1 MGSLNSI
8 DYGVIVIYLG
18 LLVAMG
24 FYLKKKASQSLE
36 DYFLGGRKLP
46 WWALGITGMAQFLDI
61 TGTMIIV
68 SFLYMLGPR
77 GLFIEFRGGAVLIL
91 AVMLLWTGKWHRRSG
106 CITNAEWMVYR
117 FGDGFGGQFARTV
130 QAMAGIVSTLGML
143 AYLVKG
149 VGLFLS
155 MFFPFTPLQ
164 CSLIMI
170 GIATL
175 YTMISGFYGVV
186 YTDLLQSLIILGA
199 VIGITTMAILKLGGS
214 TELAALAQEVTGN
227 SGWMS
232 SKLSWQTEMP
242 KGYEMYRH
250 LMIFAMF
257 YLMRNIFFGM
267 GSGGEPKYFGARN
280 DRECGTLTFLWTWLM
295 MLRWPMMMAF
305 AILGLF
311 LVKDI
316 FPDQSVLT
324 QAAELI
330 KSHFPNVEESRWAD
344 ITAGITLNP
353 ENYPPQLV
361 EGLKAILQDNW
372 QNKMHLLSYEGTV
385 NAERILP
392 AVILFNI
399 PAGCRGLILI
409 ALLAASMSTFDFIVN
424 MTAGF
429 FTRDVYQ
436 RYIRP
441 KATNKELIYATWVF
455 IFALVGTGFL
465 FGYSVKSINDI
476 WDWFIM
482 ALGGGLVVGM
492 TLRFYWWRFNG
503 AAFAIGTAVGMIG
516 AVVMRVATTNLAD
529 DAQLVL
535 AGINLVWFLL
545 DPRGQFLLTMAI
557 GFAGS
562 ILGTYVTKPT
572 NRKVLEHFYQTT
584 RPFGW
589 WGPLED
595 CLPADVRQRMKKEH
609 FYDVLSLPFAI
620 VWQVTIFLLPMQ
632 LIIRSWNA
640 FLVTLVIFTI
650 SLTGLYLFWYQKLPA
665 ANYEEEYERTILGAP
680 ENETQQT

>member
-1 MGSLNSI
+1 
-8 DYGVIVIYLG
+8 
-18 LLVAMG
+18 
-24 FYLKKKASQSLE
+24 
-36 DYFLGGRKLP
+36 
-46 WWALGITGMAQFLDI
+46 
-61 TGTMIIV
+61 
-68 SFLYMLGPR
+68 
-77 GLFIEFRGGAVLIL
+77 
-91 AVMLLWTGKWHRRSG
+91 
-106 CITNAEWMVYR
+106 
-117 FGDGFGGQFARTV
+117 
-130 QAMAGIVSTLGML
+130 
-143 AYLVKG
+143 
-149 VGLFLS
+149 
-155 MFFPFTPLQ
+155 
-164 CSLIMI
+164 
-170 GIATL
+170 
-175 YTMISGFYGVV
+175 MISGFYGVV
-186 YTDLLQSLIILGA
+186 YTDLFQALIILGA
-199 VIGITTMAILKLGGS
+199 VIGITAMAILKLGGS
-214 TELAALAQEVTGN
+214 AELAALSQEVTGN
-227 SGWMS
+227 SEWMS
-232 SKLSWQTEMP
+232 SKLSWVTEMP
-242 KGYEMYRH
+242 KGEYEMYRH
-250 LMIFAMF
+250 LMLFAMF

-295 MLRWPMMMAF
+295 MFRWPMMMAF
-305 AILGLF
+305 AVLGLF

-330 KSHFPNVEESRWAD
+330 KNHFPDVEKSRWAD
-344 ITAGITLNP
+344 VTAGITLNP

-361 EGLKAILQDNW
+361 EGLKAILQDDW
-372 QNKMHLLSYEGTV
+372 QNKMHLVGYEGRI
-385 NAERILP
+385 NPERILP

-503 AAFAIGTAVGMIG
+503 AAFAIGTAIGMIG
-516 AVVMRVATTNLAD
+516 AVVIRFVTINLAN
-529 DAQLVL
+529 DAQFMF
-535 AGINLVWFLL
+535 AGIDLVWFLV
-545 DPRGQFLLTMAI
+545 DPRGQFLITMAI

-562 ILGTYVTKPT
+562 IFGTYVTNPT
-572 NRKVLEHFYQTT
+572 DRKVLEHFYQTT

-589 WGPLED
+589 WGPLKD
-595 CLPADVRQRMKKEH
+595 CLPADVQQRMKKEH

-640 FLVTLVIFTI
+640 FFVTLVIFAV
-650 SLTGLYLFWYQKLPA
+650 SLVGLYFFWYKKLPA
-665 ANYEEEYERTILGAP
+665 TNYEEEYEKAI
-680 ENETQQT
+680 

>member
-1 MGSLNSI
+1 MGSLNSV
-8 DYGVIVIYLG
+8 DYGVIVFYLG
-18 LLVAMG
+18 FLIAMG
-24 FYLKKKASQSLE
+24 FYLKNKASQSLE

-91 AVMLLWTGKWHRRSG
+91 TVMLLWSGKWHRRSR

-130 QAMAGIVSTLGML
+130 QAIAGIVSTLGML

-170 GIATL
+170 GVATL

-186 YTDLLQSLIILGA
+186 YTDLFQSLIILGA
-199 VIGITTMAILKLGGS
+199 VIGITTMAILKLGS
-214 TELAALAQEVTGN
+214 SAELAALSQEVTGN

-232 SKLSWQTEMP
+232 SNLSWQTEMP

-295 MLRWPMMMAF
+295 MFRWPMMMAF

-324 QAAELI
+324 QAAELV
-330 KSHFPNVEESRWAD
+330 KSHFPDVEKSRWAD
-344 ITAGITLNP
+344 VTAGIILNP
-353 ENYPPQLV
+353 ENYSPQLV
-361 EGLKAILQDNW
+361 DGLKSILQDNW

-385 NAERILP
+385 NPERILP

-503 AAFAIGTAVGMIG
+503 AAFAIGTAVGMVG
-516 AVVMRVATTNLAD
+516 AVVMRVVNANLAD
-529 DAQLVL
+529 DAQFMF
-535 AGINLVWFLL
+535 AGIDLVWFLV

-562 ILGTYVTKPT
+562 IFGTYVTKPT
-572 NRKVLEHFYQTT
+572 DRKVLEHFYQTT

-589 WGPLED
+589 WGPLKD
-595 CLPADVRQRMKKEH
+595 CLPADVQQRMKKEH

-620 VWQVTIFLLPMQ
+620 VWQITLFLLPMQ
-632 LIIRSWNA
+632 LLIRSWNA
-640 FLVTLVIFTI
+640 FFVTLVLFVI
-650 SLTGLYLFWYQKLPA
+650 SLIGLYFFWYRQLPE
-665 ANYEEEYERTILGAP
+665 ANYEEEYEKTI
-680 ENETQQT
+680 

>member
-1 MGSLNSI
+1 MSGLNTI
-8 DYGVIVIYLG
+8 DYTVILVYFGFLVGLG
-18 LLVAMG
+18 L
-24 FYLKKKASQSLE
+24 YLRKKASKSLE

-91 AVMLLWTGKWHRRSG
+91 TVMMLWAGKWHRRSR

-130 QAMAGIVSTLGML
+130 QAIAGIVSTLGML

-170 GIATL
+170 GVATI
-175 YTMISGFYGVV
+175 YTVISGFYGVV
-186 YTDLLQSLIILGA
+186 YTDLFQSLIIFGA
-199 VIGITTMAILKLGGS
+199 VIGITTMAILKLGSSG
-214 TELAALAQEVTGN
+214 ELVALSQEVTGN
-227 SGWMS
+227 SGWIT
-232 SKLSWQTEMP
+232 SKLSWETQMP

-280 DRECGTLTFLWTWLM
+280 DRECGTLTFLWTFLM
-295 MLRWPMMMAF
+295 MFRWPMMMAF

-324 QAAELI
+324 QATELI
-330 KSHFPNVEESRWAD
+330 KAHFPDVEQSRWAD

-353 ENYPPQLV
+353 ENYSPQLV
-361 EGLKAILQDNW
+361 EGLKAILQDDW
-372 QNKMHLLSYEGTV
+372 QNKMQLLSYEGTV
-385 NAERILP
+385 NSERILP

-399 PAGCRGLILI
+399 PTGCRGLILI

-429 FTRDVYQ
+429 FTRDIYQ

-441 KATNKELIYATWVF
+441 KATNKELIYATWIF

-503 AAFAIGTAVGMIG
+503 GAFAIGTAIGMIG
-516 AVVMRVATTNLAD
+516 AVLIRILTVNLPE
-529 DAQLVL
+529 DAQYMF
-535 AGINLVWFLL
+535 AGIDLVWFLV
-545 DPRGQFLLTMAI
+545 DPRGQFLLTMTI

-562 ILGTYVTKPT
+562 IFGAYVTKPT
-572 NRKVLEHFYQTT
+572 DRKVLKHFYQTT

-589 WGPLED
+589 WKPLKD
-595 CLPADVRQRMKKEH
+595 CLPEDVQQRMKKEH

-620 VWQVTIFLLPMQ
+620 VWQVTLFLLPMQ
-632 LIIRSWNA
+632 LIIRSWHA
-640 FLVTLVIFTI
+640 FFVTLSIFII
-650 SLTGLYLFWYQKLPA
+650 SLTGLYLFWYKQLPET
-665 ANYEEEYERTILGAP
+665 NYEEEYEKTI
-680 ENETQQT
+680 

>member
-1 MGSLNSI
+1 MGSLNSV
-8 DYGVIVIYLG
+8 DYGVIVFYLG
-18 LLVAMG
+18 FLIAMG
-24 FYLKKKASQSLE
+24 FYLKNKASQSLE

-91 AVMLLWTGKWHRRSG
+91 TVMLLWSGKWHRRSR

-130 QAMAGIVSTLGML
+130 QAIAGIVSTLGML

-170 GIATL
+170 GVATL

-186 YTDLLQSLIILGA
+186 YTDLFQSLIILGA
-199 VIGITTMAILKLGGS
+199 VVGITTMAILKLGS
-214 TELAALAQEVTGN
+214 SAELAALSQEVTGN

-232 SKLSWQTEMP
+232 SKLSWETEMP

-295 MLRWPMMMAF
+295 MFRWPMMMAF

-316 FPDQSVLT
+316 FPDQSVLA
-324 QAAELI
+324 QAAELV
-330 KSHFPNVEESRWAD
+330 KSHFPDVERSRWAD

-353 ENYPPQLV
+353 ENHSPQLV
-361 EGLKAILQDNW
+361 DGLKAILQDNW

-385 NAERILP
+385 NPERILP

-399 PAGCRGLILI
+399 PAGCRGLILV

-503 AAFAIGTAVGMIG
+503 AAFAIGTAIGMIG
-516 AVVMRVATTNLAD
+516 AVVIRVVTSNLAD
-529 DAQLVL
+529 DAQFMF
-535 AGINLVWFLL
+535 AGIDLVWFLV

-562 ILGTYVTKPT
+562 IFGTYVTKPT
-572 NRKVLEHFYQTT
+572 DRKVLEHFYQTT

-589 WGPLED
+589 WGPLKD
-595 CLPADVRQRMKKEH
+595 CLPADVQQRMKKEH

-620 VWQVTIFLLPMQ
+620 AWQVTLFLLPMQ

-640 FLVTLVIFTI
+640 FFITLVIFAI
-650 SLTGLYLFWYQKLPA
+650 SLVGLYFFWYKKLPA
-665 ANYEEEYERTILGAP
+665 TNYEEEYEKTI
-680 ENETQQT
+680 

>member
-8 DYGVIVIYLG
+8 DYGVIIFYLG
-18 LLVAMG
+18 FLVAMG
-24 FYLKKKASQSLE
+24 FYLKNKASQSLE

-91 AVMLLWTGKWHRRSG
+91 TVMLLWSGKWHRRSR

-130 QAMAGIVSTLGML
+130 GAIAGIVSTLGML

-170 GIATL
+170 GVATL
-175 YTMISGFYGVV
+175 YTVISGFYGVV
-186 YTDLLQSLIILGA
+186 YTDLFQSLIILGA
-199 VIGITTMAILKLGGS
+199 VIGITTMAILKLAS
-214 TELAALAQEVTGN
+214 SEELVALSQEVTGN
-227 SGWMS
+227 SGWIT
-232 SKLSWQTEMP
+232 SKLSWETQMP

-267 GSGGEPKYFGARN
+267 GSGGEPKYFGAKN

-295 MLRWPMMMAF
+295 MFRWPMMMAF

-324 QAAELI
+324 QVAELI
-330 KSHFPNVEESRWAD
+330 KTHFPDIEQSRWAD

-353 ENYPPQLV
+353 ENYSPQLV
-361 EGLKAILQDNW
+361 DGLKAILQDDW
-372 QNKMHLLSYEGTV
+372 QNKLHLVSFEGTV
-385 NAERILP
+385 NPERILP

-399 PAGCRGLILI
+399 PTGYRGLILV
-409 ALLAASMSTFDFIVN
+409 ALIAASMSTFDFIVN
-424 MTAGF
+424 MTAGY
-429 FTRDVYQ
+429 FTRDIYQ

-441 KATNKELIYATWVF
+441 KATNKELIYATWIF

-503 AAFAIGTAVGMIG
+503 GAFAIGTAIGMIG
-516 AVVMRVATTNLAD
+516 AVLIRIVTGNLPED
-529 DAQLVL
+529 VQYMF
-535 AGINLVWFLL
+535 AGIDIVWFLV
-545 DPRGQFLLTMAI
+545 DPRGQFLLTMTI
-557 GFAGS
+557 GFVGS
-562 ILGTYVTKPT
+562 IFGTYVTKPT
-572 NRKVLEHFYQTT
+572 DRKVLEHFYQTT

-589 WGPLED
+589 WKPLKD
-595 CLPADVRQRMKKEH
+595 CLPEDVQQRMKKEH

-620 VWQVTIFLLPMQ
+620 VWQVTLFLLPMQ
-632 LIIRSWNA
+632 LIIRSWHA
-640 FLVTLVIFTI
+640 FFVTLPIFII
-650 SLTGLYLFWYQKLPA
+650 SLIGLYLFWYKQLPET
-665 ANYEEEYERTILGAP
+665 NYEEEYEKTI
-680 ENETQQT
+680 

>member
-8 DYGVIVIYLG
+8 DYGVIIFYLG
-18 LLVAMG
+18 FLIAMG
-24 FYLKKKASQSLE
+24 FYLKNKASQSLE

-91 AVMLLWTGKWHRRSG
+91 TVMLLWSGKWHRRSR

-130 QAMAGIVSTLGML
+130 QAIAGIVSTLGML

-170 GIATL
+170 GVATL
-175 YTMISGFYGVV
+175 YTVISGFYGVV
-186 YTDLLQSLIILGA
+186 YTDLFQSLIILGA
-199 VIGITTMAILKLGGS
+199 VIGITTMAILKLGS
-214 TELAALAQEVTGN
+214 SEELVALSQEVTGN
-227 SGWMS
+227 SGWIT
-232 SKLSWQTEMP
+232 SKLSWETQMP

-295 MLRWPMMMAF
+295 MFRWPMMMSF

-330 KSHFPNVEESRWAD
+330 KAHFPDIEQSRWAD
-344 ITAGITLNP
+344 ITAGIKLNP
-353 ENYPPQLV
+353 ENYSPQLV
-361 EGLKAILQDNW
+361 DGLKAILQDDW
-372 QNKMHLLSYEGTV
+372 QNKLQMLSFEGTV
-385 NAERILP
+385 NPERILP

-399 PAGCRGLILI
+399 PTGCRGLILV

-441 KATNKELIYATWVF
+441 KAGNKELIYATWIF
-455 IFALVGTGFL
+455 IVALVGTGFL
-465 FGYSVKSINDI
+465 FGYSVKSINEI

-503 AAFAIGTAVGMIG
+503 AAFAIGTAIGMIG
-516 AVVMRVATTNLAD
+516 AVLIRVVTNNLAE
-529 DAQLVL
+529 DAQYMF
-535 AGINLVWFLL
+535 AGIDLVWFLV

-562 ILGTYVTKPT
+562 IFGTYVTKPT
-572 NRKVLEHFYQTT
+572 DRKVLEHFYQTT

-589 WGPLED
+589 WKPLKD
-595 CLPADVRQRMKKEH
+595 CLPEDVQQRMKKEH

-620 VWQVTIFLLPMQ
+620 VWQVTLFLLPMQ

-640 FLVTLVIFTI
+640 FFITLVIFAI
-650 SLTGLYLFWYQKLPA
+650 SLVGLYFFWYRQLPE
-665 ANYEEEYERTILGAP
+665 ANYEEEYEKTI
-680 ENETQQT
+680 

>member
-1 MGSLNSI
+1 MDSLNSI
-8 DYGVIVIYLG
+8 DYCVIIFYLG
-18 LLVAMG
+18 ILVAIG
-24 FYLKKKASQSLE
+24 LFLKNKASQSLE

-91 AVMLLWTGKWHRRSG
+91 TVMMLWSGKWHRRSR

-130 QAMAGIVSTLGML
+130 QAIAGIVSTLGML

-164 CSLIMI
+164 CSLIML

-175 YTMISGFYGVV
+175 YTVISGFYGVV
-186 YTDLLQSLIILGA
+186 YTDLFQALIILGA
-199 VIGITTMAILKLGGS
+199 VIGITTMAILKLGS
-214 TELAALAQEVTGN
+214 SAELATLAQEVTGN

-295 MLRWPMMMAF
+295 MFRWPMMMAF
-305 AILGLF
+305 TVLGLF

-330 KSHFPNVEESRWAD
+330 KSHFPNVEQSRWAD

-353 ENYPPQLV
+353 ENYSPQLV
-361 EGLKAILQDNW
+361 EGLKTILQDNW
-372 QNKMHLLSYEGTV
+372 QNKMQLLSYEGTV
-385 NAERILP
+385 NPERILP

-441 KATNKELIYATWVF
+441 KATNKELIYATWIF
-455 IFALVGTGFL
+455 IFALVGMGFL

-503 AAFAIGTAVGMIG
+503 GAFAIGTAIGMIG
-516 AVVMRVATTNLAD
+516 AVVIRLVTINLAD
-529 DAQLVL
+529 DAQFMF
-535 AGINLVWFLL
+535 AGIDLVWFLV

-562 ILGTYVTKPT
+562 IFGTYVTKPT
-572 NRKVLEHFYQTT
+572 DRKVLEHFYQTT

-589 WGPLED
+589 WKPLKD
-595 CLPADVRQRMKKEH
+595 CLPADVQKRMKKEH
-609 FYDVLSLPFAI
+609 FYDVISLPFAI

-640 FLVTLVIFTI
+640 FFVTLVIFAI
-650 SLTGLYLFWYQKLPA
+650 SLIGLYFFWYRQLPET
-665 ANYEEEYERTILGAP
+665 NYEEEYEKT
-680 ENETQQT
+680 T

>member
-8 DYGVIVIYLG
+8 DYGVIVFYLG
-18 LLVAMG
+18 FLVAMG
-24 FYLKKKASQSLE
+24 FYLKNKASQSLE

-91 AVMLLWTGKWHRRSG
+91 TVMLLWTGKWHRRSR

-130 QAMAGIVSTLGML
+130 QAIAGIVSTLGML

-170 GIATL
+170 GVATL

-186 YTDLLQSLIILGA
+186 YTDLFQSLIILGA
-199 VIGITTMAILKLGGS
+199 VIGITAMAVLKLGS
-214 TELAALAQEVTGN
+214 SAELAALSQEVTGN

-232 SKLSWQTEMP
+232 SRLSWQTEMP

-295 MLRWPMMMAF
+295 MFRWPMMMAF

-311 LVKDI
+311 LVRDI

-330 KSHFPNVEESRWAD
+330 KSHFPDVEQSRWAD

-353 ENYPPQLV
+353 ENHSPQLV
-361 EGLKAILQDNW
+361 EGLK
-372 QNKMHLLSYEGTV
+372 SEGTV
-385 NAERILP
+385 NPERILP

-516 AVVMRVATTNLAD
+516 AVVMRLITVNLAD
-529 DAQLVL
+529 NARFMV
-535 AGINLVWFLL
+535 AGIDLVWFLV

-557 GFAGS
+557 GFTGS

-572 NRKVLEHFYQTT
+572 DRKVLEHFYQTT

-589 WGPLED
+589 WGPLKD
-595 CLPADVRQRMKKEH
+595 CLPADVQQRMKKEH

-640 FLVTLVIFTI
+640 FFITLVIFAV
-650 SLTGLYLFWYQKLPA
+650 SLVGLYFFWYKKLPA
-665 ANYEEEYERTILGAP
+665 TNYEEEYEKTI
-680 ENETQQT
+680 

>member
-8 DYGVIVIYLG
+8 DYGVIIFYLG
-18 LLVAMG
+18 FLVAMG
-24 FYLKKKASQSLE
+24 FYLKNKASQSLE

-91 AVMLLWTGKWHRRSG
+91 TVMLLWSGKWHRRSR

-130 QAMAGIVSTLGML
+130 GAIAGIVSTLGML

-175 YTMISGFYGVV
+175 YTMVSGFYGVV
-186 YTDLLQSLIILGA
+186 YTDIFQSLIILGA
-199 VIGITTMAILKLGGS
+199 VIGITTMAILKLGS
-214 TELAALAQEVTGN
+214 FEELVALSQEVTGN
-227 SGWMS
+227 SGWVT
-232 SKLSWQTEMP
+232 SKLSWETQMP

-267 GSGGEPKYFGARN
+267 GSGGEPKYFGAKN

-295 MLRWPMMMAF
+295 MFRWPMMMAF

-324 QAAELI
+324 QTAELI
-330 KSHFPNVEESRWAD
+330 KTHFPDIERSRWAD
-344 ITAGITLNP
+344 ITAGIILNP
-353 ENYPPQLV
+353 ENYSPQLV
-361 EGLKAILQDNW
+361 DGLKAILQDDW
-372 QNKMHLLSYEGTV
+372 QNKLHLVSFEGTV
-385 NAERILP
+385 NPERILP

-399 PAGCRGLILI
+399 PAGCRGLILV
-409 ALLAASMSTFDFIVN
+409 ALIAASMSTFDFIVN
-424 MTAGF
+424 MTAGY
-429 FTRDVYQ
+429 FTRDIYQ

-465 FGYSVKSINDI
+465 FGYSVKSINEI

-503 AAFAIGTAVGMIG
+503 GAFAIGTAIGMIG
-516 AVVMRVATTNLAD
+516 AVLIRVVTGNLPE
-529 DAQLVL
+529 DAQYMF
-535 AGINLVWFLL
+535 AGIDLVWFLV
-545 DPRGQFLLTMAI
+545 DPRGQFLLTMTI

-562 ILGTYVTKPT
+562 IFGTYVTKPT
-572 NRKVLEHFYQTT
+572 DRKVLEHFYQTT

-589 WGPLED
+589 WKPLKD
-595 CLPADVRQRMKKEH
+595 CLPEDVQQRMKKEH

-620 VWQVTIFLLPMQ
+620 AWQITLFLLPMQ
-632 LIIRSWNA
+632 LIIRSWHA
-640 FLVTLVIFTI
+640 FFATLPIFII
-650 SLTGLYLFWYQKLPA
+650 SLIGLYLFWYKQLPET
-665 ANYEEEYERTILGAP
+665 NYEEEYEKTI
-680 ENETQQT
+680 

>member
-8 DYGVIVIYLG
+8 DYGVIIFYLG
-18 LLVAMG
+18 FLIAMG
-24 FYLKKKASQSLE
+24 FYLKNKASQSLE

-91 AVMLLWTGKWHRRSG
+91 TV
-106 CITNAEWMVYR
+106 WMVYR

-130 QAMAGIVSTLGML
+130 QAIAGIVSTLGML

-186 YTDLLQSLIILGA
+186 YTDLFQSLIILGA
-199 VIGITTMAILKLGGS
+199 VIGITTMAILKLGS
-214 TELAALAQEVTGN
+214 SAELAALSQEVTGN

-232 SKLSWQTEMP
+232 SKLSWETQMP

-280 DRECGTLTFLWTWLM
+280 DRECGTLTFLWTFLM
-295 MLRWPMMMAF
+295 MFRWPMMMAF

-316 FPDQSVLT
+316 FPDQSVLA

-330 KSHFPNVEESRWAD
+330 KAHFPDIEQSRWAD

-353 ENYPPQLV
+353 ENYSPQLV
-361 EGLKAILQDNW
+361 DGLKAILQDDW
-372 QNKMHLLSYEGTV
+372 QNKLQMVSFEGTV
-385 NAERILP
+385 NPERILP

-399 PAGCRGLILI
+399 PTGCRGLILI

-441 KATNKELIYATWVF
+441 KAGNKELIYATWVF

-503 AAFAIGTAVGMIG
+503 AAFAIGTAIGMIG
-516 AVVMRVATTNLAD
+516 AVVIRIVTNNLAE
-529 DAQLVL
+529 DAQYMF
-535 AGINLVWFLL
+535 AGIDLAWFLV

-562 ILGTYVTKPT
+562 IFGTYVTKPT
-572 NRKVLEHFYQTT
+572 DRKVLEHFYQTT

-589 WGPLED
+589 WKPLKD
-595 CLPADVRQRMKKEH
+595 CLPADVQMRMKKEH

-620 VWQVTIFLLPMQ
+620 VWQVTLFLLPMQ

-640 FLVTLVIFTI
+640 FFITLVFFAI
-650 SLTGLYLFWYQKLPA
+650 SLVGLYFFWYKQLPE
-665 ANYEEEYERTILGAP
+665 ANYEEEYEKTI
-680 ENETQQT
+680 

>member
-1 MGSLNSI
+1 MGSLNSV
-8 DYGVIVIYLG
+8 DYGVIIFYLG
-18 LLVAMG
+18 FLVAIG
-24 FYLKKKASQSLE
+24 FYLKNKASQSLE
-36 DYFLGGRKLP
+36 DYFLGGRKMP

-91 AVMLLWTGKWHRRSG
+91 TVMLLWTGKWHRRSG

-130 QAMAGIVSTLGML
+130 GAIAGIVSTLGML

-175 YTMISGFYGVV
+175 YTVISGFYGVV
-186 YTDLLQSLIILGA
+186 YTDLFQALIILGA
-199 VIGITTMAILKLGGS
+199 VVGITVMAILKLGS
-214 TELAALAQEVTGN
+214 SEELVALSQEVTGN

-232 SKLSWQTEMP
+232 SKLSWETEMP

-295 MLRWPMMMAF
+295 MFRWPMMMAF
-305 AILGLF
+305 AILGLY

-316 FPDQSVLT
+316 FPDQSVLI

-330 KSHFPNVEESRWAD
+330 KTHFPDVEQSRWAD

-353 ENYPPQLV
+353 ENYSPQLV
-361 EGLKAILQDNW
+361 EGLKAILQDDW
-372 QNKMHLLSYEGTV
+372 QNKMQLLSYEGTV
-385 NAERILP
+385 NPERILP

-436 RYIRP
+436 RYVRP

-482 ALGGGLVVGM
+482 ALGGGLVVGN

-503 AAFAIGTAVGMIG
+503 GAFAIGTAIGMIG
-516 AVVMRVATTNLAD
+516 AVVIRLATINLAP
-529 DAQLVL
+529 DAQFMF
-535 AGINLVWFLL
+535 AGIDLVWFLV

-562 ILGTYVTKPT
+562 IFGTYITKPT
-572 NRKVLEHFYQTT
+572 DRKVLEHFYQTT

-589 WGPLED
+589 WKPLKG
-595 CLPADVRQRMKKEH
+595 CLPGDVQQRMKKEH

-620 VWQVTIFLLPMQ
+620 VWQVTLFLLPMQ

-640 FLVTLVIFTI
+640 FFITLLIFVI
-650 SLTGLYLFWYQKLPA
+650 SLVGLYFFWYRQLPE
-665 ANYEEEYERTILGAP
+665 ANYEEEYEKTI
-680 ENETQQT
+680 

>member
-8 DYGVIVIYLG
+8 DYGVIIFYLG
-18 LLVAMG
+18 FLIAMG
-24 FYLKKKASQSLE
+24 FYLKNKASQSLE

-91 AVMLLWTGKWHRRSG
+91 TVMLLWTGKWHRRSR

-130 QAMAGIVSTLGML
+130 QAIAGIVSTLGML

-170 GIATL
+170 GVATL
-175 YTMISGFYGVV
+175 YTVISGFYGVV
-186 YTDLLQSLIILGA
+186 YTDLFQSLIILGA
-199 VIGITTMAILKLGGS
+199 VIGITTMAILKLGSSG
-214 TELAALAQEVTGN
+214 ELVALSQEVTGN
-227 SGWMS
+227 SGWIT
-232 SKLSWQTEMP
+232 SKLSWETQMP

-267 GSGGEPKYFGARN
+267 GSGGEPKYFGARS
-280 DRECGTLTFLWTWLM
+280 DRECGTLTFLWTFLM
-295 MLRWPMMMAF
+295 MFRWPMMMAF

-330 KSHFPNVEESRWAD
+330 KAHFPDIEQSRWAD

-353 ENYPPQLV
+353 ENYSPQLV
-361 EGLKAILQDNW
+361 DGLKGILQDDW
-372 QNKMHLLSYEGTV
+372 QNKMQLLSYEGTV
-385 NAERILP
+385 NPERILP

-399 PAGCRGLILI
+399 PTGCRGLILI

-441 KATNKELIYATWVF
+441 KAGNKELIYATWIF
-455 IFALVGTGFL
+455 IFTLVGTGFL

-503 AAFAIGTAVGMIG
+503 AAFAIGTAIGMIG
-516 AVVMRVATTNLAD
+516 AVVIRLVTINLAP
-529 DAQLVL
+529 DAQFMF
-535 AGINLVWFLL
+535 AGVDLVWFLV

-562 ILGTYVTKPT
+562 IFGTYVTRPT
-572 NRKVLEHFYQTT
+572 DRKVLEHFYQTT

-589 WGPLED
+589 WGPLKD
-595 CLPADVRQRMKKEH
+595 CLPADVQKRMKKEH

-620 VWQVTIFLLPMQ
+620 VWQVTLFLLPMQ

-640 FLVTLVIFTI
+640 FFVTLVIFSI
-650 SLTGLYLFWYQKLPA
+650 SLLGLYFFWYRQLPE
-665 ANYEEEYERTILGAP
+665 ANYEEEYEKTI
-680 ENETQQT
+680 

>member
-1 MGSLNSI
+1 MGSLNSL
-8 DYGVIVIYLG
+8 DYGVIILYLG
-18 LLVAMG
+18 LLVAIG
-24 FYLKKKASQSLE
+24 IYLKNKASQSLE

-91 AVMLLWTGKWHRRSG
+91 TVMLLWTGKWHRRSR

-130 QAMAGIVSTLGML
+130 QAVAGIVSTLGML

-170 GIATL
+170 GVATL

-186 YTDLLQSLIILGA
+186 YTDLFQSLIILGA
-199 VIGITTMAILKLGGS
+199 VIGITTMAILKLGS
-214 TELAALAQEVTGN
+214 SAELVALSQEVTGN

-232 SKLSWQTEMP
+232 SKLSWETEMP

-295 MLRWPMMMAF
+295 MFRWPMMMAF

-316 FPDQSVLT
+316 FPDQGVLM

-330 KSHFPNVEESRWAD
+330 KSHFPDVEESRWAD

-353 ENYPPQLV
+353 ENYSPQLV
-361 EGLKAILQDNW
+361 EGLKTILQDNW

-385 NAERILP
+385 NPERILP

-503 AAFAIGTAVGMIG
+503 AAFAIGTAIGMIG
-516 AVVMRVATTNLAD
+516 AVVIRIVTNNLAP
-529 DAQLVL
+529 DAQFMF
-535 AGINLVWFLL
+535 AGIDLVWFLA

-562 ILGTYVTKPT
+562 IFGTYVTKPT
-572 NRKVLEHFYQTT
+572 DRKVLEHFYQTT

-589 WGPLED
+589 WGPLKD
-595 CLPADVRQRMKKEH
+595 CLPVDVQQRMKKEH

-640 FLVTLVIFTI
+640 FFVTLVIFAV
-650 SLTGLYLFWYQKLPA
+650 SLVGLYFFWYKKLPA
-665 ANYEEEYERTILGAP
+665 TNYEEEYEKTI
-680 ENETQQT
+680 

>member
-1 MGSLNSI
+1 MSTLNSV
-8 DYGVIVIYLG
+8 DYGVIIFYLG
-18 LLVAMG
+18 FLIAIG

-91 AVMLLWTGKWHRRSG
+91 TVMLLWSGKWHRRSR

-130 QAMAGIVSTLGML
+130 QAIAGIVSTLGML

-170 GIATL
+170 GVATI
-175 YTMISGFYGVV
+175 YTVISGFYGVV
-186 YTDLLQSLIILGA
+186 YTDLFQSFIILGA
-199 VIGITTMAILKLGGS
+199 VIGITTMAILKLGS
-214 TELAALAQEVTGN
+214 SEELVALSQEVTGN
-227 SGWMS
+227 SGWIT
-232 SKLSWQTEMP
+232 SKLSWETQMP

-295 MLRWPMMMAF
+295 MFRWPMMMAF

-330 KSHFPNVEESRWAD
+330 KAHFPDIEQSRWAD
-344 ITAGITLNP
+344 ITAGIKLNP
-353 ENYPPQLV
+353 ENYSPQLV
-361 EGLKAILQDNW
+361 DGLKAILQDDW
-372 QNKMHLLSYEGTV
+372 QNKLHMLSFEGTV
-385 NAERILP
+385 NPERILP

-399 PAGCRGLILI
+399 PTGCRGLILI

-429 FTRDVYQ
+429 FTRDIYQ

-441 KATNKELIYATWVF
+441 KAGNKELIYATWIF
-455 IFALVGTGFL
+455 IFTLVGTGFL

-503 AAFAIGTAVGMIG
+503 AAFAIGTAIGMIG
-516 AVVMRVATTNLAD
+516 AVVIRIVTNNLAE
-529 DAQLVL
+529 DAQCMFV
-535 AGINLVWFLL
+535 GIDLVWFLV

-557 GFAGS
+557 GFVGS
-562 ILGTYVTKPT
+562 IFGTYVTKPT
-572 NRKVLEHFYQTT
+572 DRKVLEHFYQTT

-589 WGPLED
+589 WKPLKD
-595 CLPADVRQRMKKEH
+595 CLPVDVQQRMKKEH

-620 VWQVTIFLLPMQ
+620 IWQVTLFLLPMQ

-640 FLVTLVIFTI
+640 FFITLVIFSI
-650 SLTGLYLFWYQKLPA
+650 SLVGLYFFWYRQLPE
-665 ANYEEEYERTILGAP
+665 ANYEEEYEKTI
-680 ENETQQT
+680 

>member
-1 MGSLNSI
+1 MSTLNPV
-8 DYGVIVIYLG
+8 DYGVIIFYLCF
-18 LLVAMG
+18 LIAIG

-91 AVMLLWTGKWHRRSG
+91 TVMLLWSGKWHRRSR

-130 QAMAGIVSTLGML
+130 QAIAGIVSTLGML

-170 GIATL
+170 GVATM
-175 YTMISGFYGVV
+175 YTVISGFYGVV
-186 YTDLLQSLIILGA
+186 YTDLFQSLIILGA
-199 VIGITTMAILKLGGS
+199 VIGITAMAILKLGS
-214 TELAALAQEVTGN
+214 SAELAALAQEVTGN

-232 SKLSWQTEMP
+232 SKLSWVTEMP

-295 MLRWPMMMAF
+295 MFRWPMMMAF

-316 FPDQSVLT
+316 FPDQSVLA
-324 QAAELI
+324 QAAELV
-330 KSHFPNVEESRWAD
+330 KTHFPDIEQSRWAD

-353 ENYPPQLV
+353 ENYSPQLV
-361 EGLKAILQDNW
+361 EGLKAILQDDW
-372 QNKMHLLSYEGTV
+372 QNKMQLLSFEGTV
-385 NAERILP
+385 NPERILP

-429 FTRDVYQ
+429 FTRDIYQ

-441 KATNKELIYATWVF
+441 KAGNKELIYATWIF

-503 AAFAIGTAVGMIG
+503 AAFAIGTAIGMIG
-516 AVVMRVATTNLAD
+516 AVVIRVVTNNLAE
-529 DAQLVL
+529 DAQCMF
-535 AGINLVWFLL
+535 AGIDLVWFLV

-562 ILGTYVTKPT
+562 IFGTYVTKPT
-572 NRKVLEHFYQTT
+572 DRKVLEHFYQTT

-589 WGPLED
+589 WKPLKD
-595 CLPADVRQRMKKEH
+595 CLPADVQQRMKKEH
-609 FYDVLSLPFAI
+609 FYDVISLPFAI

-640 FLVTLVIFTI
+640 FFITLVIFAI
-650 SLTGLYLFWYQKLPA
+650 SLLGLYLFWYRQLPE
-665 ANYEEEYERTILGAP
+665 ANYEEEYEKTI
-680 ENETQQT
+680 

>member
-8 DYGVIVIYLG
+8 DYGVIIFYLG
-18 LLVAMG
+18 FLVAMG
-24 FYLKKKASQSLE
+24 FYLKNKASQSLE

-91 AVMLLWTGKWHRRSG
+91 TVMLLWSGKWHRRSR

-130 QAMAGIVSTLGML
+130 GAIAGIVSTLGML

-186 YTDLLQSLIILGA
+186 YTDLFQSLIILGA
-199 VIGITTMAILKLGGS
+199 VIGITTMAILKLS
-214 TELAALAQEVTGN
+214 SSEELVALSQEVTGN
-227 SGWMS
+227 SGWIT
-232 SKLSWQTEMP
+232 SKLSWETQMP

-267 GSGGEPKYFGARN
+267 GSGGEPKYFGAKN

-295 MLRWPMMMAF
+295 MFRWPMMMAF

-316 FPDQSVLT
+316 FPDQSVLA

-330 KSHFPNVEESRWAD
+330 KTHFPDIEQSRWAD

-353 ENYPPQLV
+353 ENYSPQLV
-361 EGLKAILQDNW
+361 DGLKAILQDDW
-372 QNKMHLLSYEGTV
+372 QHKLHLVSFEGTV
-385 NAERILP
+385 NPERILP

-399 PAGCRGLILI
+399 PAGCRGLILV
-409 ALLAASMSTFDFIVN
+409 ALIAASMSTFDFIVN
-424 MTAGF
+424 MTAGY
-429 FTRDVYQ
+429 FTRDIYQ
-436 RYIRP
+436 RYVRP

-503 AAFAIGTAVGMIG
+503 GAFAIGTAIGMIG
-516 AVVMRVATTNLAD
+516 AVLIRIVTGNLPE
-529 DAQLVL
+529 DAQYMF
-535 AGINLVWFLL
+535 AGIDLVWFLV
-545 DPRGQFLLTMAI
+545 DPRGQFLLTMTI

-562 ILGTYVTKPT
+562 IFGTYVTRPT
-572 NRKVLEHFYQTT
+572 DRKVLEHFYQTT

-589 WGPLED
+589 WKPLKD
-595 CLPADVRQRMKKEH
+595 CLPEDVQQRMKKEH

-620 VWQVTIFLLPMQ
+620 VWQVTLFLLPMQ
-632 LIIRSWNA
+632 AIIRSWHA
-640 FLVTLVIFTI
+640 FFVTLPIFII
-650 SLTGLYLFWYQKLPA
+650 SLIGLYLFWYKQLPET
-665 ANYEEEYERTILGAP
+665 NYEEEYEKTI
-680 ENETQQT
+680 

>member
-1 MGSLNSI
+1 MGSLNSV
-8 DYGVIVIYLG
+8 DYGVIVFYLG
-18 LLVAMG
+18 FLIAMG
-24 FYLKKKASQSLE
+24 FYLKNKASQSLE

-91 AVMLLWTGKWHRRSG
+91 TVMLLWSGKWHRRSR

-130 QAMAGIVSTLGML
+130 QAIAGIVSTLGML

-170 GIATL
+170 GVATL

-186 YTDLLQSLIILGA
+186 YTDLFQSLIILGA
-199 VIGITTMAILKLGGS
+199 VVGITTMAILKLGS
-214 TELAALAQEVTGN
+214 SAELAALSQEVTGN

-232 SKLSWQTEMP
+232 SKLSWETEMP

-295 MLRWPMMMAF
+295 MFRWPMMMAF

-316 FPDQSVLT
+316 FPDQSVLA
-324 QAAELI
+324 QAAELV
-330 KSHFPNVEESRWAD
+330 KSHFPDVERSRWAD

-353 ENYPPQLV
+353 ENHSPQLV
-361 EGLKAILQDNW
+361 DGLKAILQDNW

-385 NAERILP
+385 NPERILP

-399 PAGCRGLILI
+399 PAGCRGLILV

-503 AAFAIGTAVGMIG
+503 AAFAIGTAIGMIG
-516 AVVMRVATTNLAD
+516 AVVIRVVTSNLAD
-529 DAQLVL
+529 DAQFMF
-535 AGINLVWFLL
+535 AGIDLVWFLV

-562 ILGTYVTKPT
+562 IFGTYVTKPT
-572 NRKVLEHFYQTT
+572 DRKVLEHFYQTT

-589 WGPLED
+589 WGPLKD
-595 CLPADVRQRMKKEH
+595 CLPADVQQRMKKEH

-620 VWQVTIFLLPMQ
+620 AWQVTLFLLPMQ

-640 FLVTLVIFTI
+640 FFITLVIFAI
-650 SLTGLYLFWYQKLPA
+650 SLVGLYFFWYRQLPE
-665 ANYEEEYERTILGAP
+665 ANYEEEYEKTI
-680 ENETQQT
+680 

>member
-8 DYGVIVIYLG
+8 DYGVIVFYLG
-18 LLVAMG
+18 FLVAMG
-24 FYLKKKASQSLE
+24 FYLKNKASQSLE

-91 AVMLLWTGKWHRRSG
+91 TVMLLWSGKWHRRSR

-130 QAMAGIVSTLGML
+130 QAIAGIVSTLGML

-164 CSLIMI
+164 CSLVMI
-170 GIATL
+170 GVATL

-186 YTDLLQSLIILGA
+186 YTDLFQSLIILGA
-199 VIGITTMAILKLGGS
+199 VVGITTMAMLKLGS
-214 TELAALAQEVTGN
+214 SAELAALSQEVTGN

-267 GSGGEPKYFGARN
+267 GSGGEPKYFGAKN

-295 MLRWPMMMAF
+295 MFRWPMMMAF

-324 QAAELI
+324 QAAELV
-330 KSHFPNVEESRWAD
+330 KSHFPDVEKSRWAD
-344 ITAGITLNP
+344 ITSGIILNP
-353 ENYPPQLV
+353 ENYSPQLV
-361 EGLKAILQDNW
+361 DGLKAILQDNW

-385 NAERILP
+385 NPERILP

-441 KATNKELIYATWVF
+441 KATNKELIRATWVF

-503 AAFAIGTAVGMIG
+503 AAFAIGTAIGMIG
-516 AVVMRVATTNLAD
+516 AVVMRVVTVNLAD
-529 DAQLVL
+529 DAQFML
-535 AGINLVWFLL
+535 AGIDLVWFLV
-545 DPRGQFLLTMAI
+545 DPRGQFLLTMTI
-557 GFAGS
+557 GFVGS
-562 ILGTYVTKPT
+562 IFGTYVTKPT
-572 NRKVLEHFYQTT
+572 DRKVLEHFYQTT

-589 WGPLED
+589 WGPLKD

-620 VWQVTIFLLPMQ
+620 VWQVTLFLLPMQ
-632 LIIRSWNA
+632 LIVRSWNA
-640 FLVTLVIFTI
+640 FFITLVIFAI
-650 SLTGLYLFWYQKLPA
+650 SLVGLYFFWYKKLPA
-665 ANYEEEYERTILGAP
+665 TNYEEEYEKTI
-680 ENETQQT
+680 

>member
-8 DYGVIVIYLG
+8 DYGVIIFYLG
-18 LLVAMG
+18 FLIAMG
-24 FYLKKKASQSLE
+24 FYLKNKASQSLE

-91 AVMLLWTGKWHRRSG
+91 TVMLLWSGKWHRRSR

-130 QAMAGIVSTLGML
+130 QAIAGIVSTLGML

-170 GIATL
+170 GVATL
-175 YTMISGFYGVV
+175 YTVISGFYGVV
-186 YTDLLQSLIILGA
+186 YTDLFQSLIILGA
-199 VIGITTMAILKLGGS
+199 VIGITTMAILKLGS
-214 TELAALAQEVTGN
+214 SEELVALSQEVTGN
-227 SGWMS
+227 SGWIT
-232 SKLSWQTEMP
+232 SKLSWETQMP

-295 MLRWPMMMAF
+295 MFRWPMMMSF

-330 KSHFPNVEESRWAD
+330 KAHFPDIEQSRWAD
-344 ITAGITLNP
+344 ITAGIKLNP
-353 ENYPPQLV
+353 ENYSPQLV
-361 EGLKAILQDNW
+361 DGLKAILQDDW
-372 QNKMHLLSYEGTV
+372 QNKLQMLSFEGTV
-385 NAERILP
+385 NPERILP

-399 PAGCRGLILI
+399 PTGCRGLILV

-441 KATNKELIYATWVF
+441 KAGNKELIYATWIF
-455 IFALVGTGFL
+455 IVALVGTGFL
-465 FGYSVKSINDI
+465 FGYSVKSINEI

-503 AAFAIGTAVGMIG
+503 AAFAIGTAIGMIG
-516 AVVMRVATTNLAD
+516 AVVIRVVTNNLAE
-529 DAQLVL
+529 DAQYMF
-535 AGINLVWFLL
+535 AGIDLVWFLV

-562 ILGTYVTKPT
+562 IFGTYVTKPT
-572 NRKVLEHFYQTT
+572 DRKVLEHFYQTT

-589 WGPLED
+589 WKPLKD
-595 CLPADVRQRMKKEH
+595 CLPEDVQQRMKKEH

-620 VWQVTIFLLPMQ
+620 VWQVTLFLLPMQ

-640 FLVTLVIFTI
+640 FFITLVIFAI
-650 SLTGLYLFWYQKLPA
+650 SLVGLYFFWYRQLPE
-665 ANYEEEYERTILGAP
+665 ANYEEEYEKTI
-680 ENETQQT
+680 

>member
-1 MGSLNSI
+1 MDSLNSI
-8 DYGVIVIYLG
+8 DYGVIIFYLG
-18 LLVAMG
+18 FLVAMG
-24 FYLKKKASQSLE
+24 FYLKNKASQSLE

-91 AVMLLWTGKWHRRSG
+91 AVMLLWSGKWHRRSR

-130 QAMAGIVSTLGML
+130 QAIAGIVSTLGML

-170 GIATL
+170 GVATL

-186 YTDLLQSLIILGA
+186 YTDIFQSLIILGA
-199 VIGITTMAILKLGGS
+199 VIGITTMAILKLGS
-214 TELAALAQEVTGN
+214 SEELVALSQEVTGN
-227 SGWMS
+227 SGWIS
-232 SKLSWQTEMP
+232 SKLSWETEMP
-242 KGYEMYRH
+242 RGYEMYRH

-267 GSGGEPKYFGARN
+267 GSGGEPKYFGAKN

-295 MLRWPMMMAF
+295 MFRWPMMMSF

-330 KSHFPNVEESRWAD
+330 KTHFPDIEQSRWAD
-344 ITAGITLNP
+344 ITAGITLKP
-353 ENYPPQLV
+353 ENYSPQLV
-361 EGLKAILQDNW
+361 DGLKAILQDDW
-372 QNKMHLLSYEGTV
+372 QNKLQMLSYEGTV
-385 NAERILP
+385 NPERILP

-399 PAGCRGLILI
+399 PAGCRGLILV

-441 KATNKELIYATWVF
+441 KAGNKELIYATWIF

-503 AAFAIGTAVGMIG
+503 AAFAIGTAIGMIG
-516 AVVMRVATTNLAD
+516 AVVIRVVTSNLAD
-529 DAQLVL
+529 DAQFMFT
-535 AGINLVWFLL
+535 GIDLVWFLV

-562 ILGTYVTKPT
+562 IFGTYITKPT
-572 NRKVLEHFYQTT
+572 DRKVLEHFYQTT

-589 WGPLED
+589 WGPLKN
-595 CLPADVRQRMKKEH
+595 CLPADVQQRMKKEH

-620 VWQVTIFLLPMQ
+620 VWQVTLFLLPMQ
-632 LIIRSWNA
+632 LIIRSWHA
-640 FLVTLVIFTI
+640 FFVTLPIFII
-650 SLTGLYLFWYQKLPA
+650 SLIGLYLFWYKQLPE
-665 ANYEEEYERTILGAP
+665 ANYEEEYEKTI
-680 ENETQQT
+680 

>member
-1 MGSLNSI
+1 MDSLNSI
-8 DYGVIVIYLG
+8 DYAVIIFYLG

-24 FYLKKKASQSLE
+24 FYLKNKASQSLE

-91 AVMLLWTGKWHRRSG
+91 TVMLLWTGKWHRRSG

-130 QAMAGIVSTLGML
+130 QAVAGIVSTLGML

-170 GIATL
+170 GVATL

-186 YTDLLQSLIILGA
+186 YTDLFQSLIILGA
-199 VIGITTMAILKLGGS
+199 VIGITAMAILKLGS
-214 TELAALAQEVTGN
+214 SEQLVALSQEVTGN
-227 SGWMS
+227 SQWMS
-232 SKLSWQTEMP
+232 SRLSWVTEMP

-295 MLRWPMMMAF
+295 MFRWPMMMAF
-305 AILGLF
+305 AILGLL
-311 LVKDI
+311 LVRDI

-324 QAAELI
+324 QAAELV
-330 KSHFPNVEESRWAD
+330 KSHFPDVEQSRWAD

-353 ENYPPQLV
+353 ENHSPQLV

-385 NAERILP
+385 NSERILP

-441 KATNKELIYATWVF
+441 KATNKELIYATWAF

-516 AVVMRVATTNLAD
+516 AVVMRVVTVNLAD
-529 DAQLVL
+529 DAQLMF
-535 AGINLVWFLL
+535 AGIDLVWFLV

-562 ILGTYVTKPT
+562 IFGTYVTKPT
-572 NRKVLEHFYQTT
+572 DRKVLEHFYQTT

-640 FLVTLVIFTI
+640 FFVTLVIFAV
-650 SLTGLYLFWYQKLPA
+650 SLVGLYFFWYKKLPA
-665 ANYEEEYERTILGAP
+665 TNYEEEYEKTA
-680 ENETQQT
+680 

>member
-8 DYGVIVIYLG
+8 DYGVIIFYLG
-18 LLVAMG
+18 FLVAMG
-24 FYLKKKASQSLE
+24 FYLKNKASQSLE

-91 AVMLLWTGKWHRRSG
+91 TVMLLWSGKWHRRSR

-130 QAMAGIVSTLGML
+130 GAIAGIVSTLGML

-170 GIATL
+170 GVATL
-175 YTMISGFYGVV
+175 YTVISGFYGVV
-186 YTDLLQSLIILGA
+186 YTDLFQSLIILGA
-199 VIGITTMAILKLGGS
+199 VIGITTMAILKLGS
-214 TELAALAQEVTGN
+214 SEELIALSQEVTGN
-227 SGWMS
+227 SGWIT
-232 SKLSWQTEMP
+232 SKLSWETQMP

-267 GSGGEPKYFGARN
+267 GSGGEPKYFGAKN

-295 MLRWPMMMAF
+295 MFRWPMMMAF

-324 QAAELI
+324 HAAELI
-330 KSHFPNVEESRWAD
+330 KTHLPDIEQSRWAD

-353 ENYPPQLV
+353 ENYSSQLV
-361 EGLKAILQDNW
+361 DGLKAILQDNW
-372 QNKMHLLSYEGTV
+372 QNKLHLVSFEGTV
-385 NAERILP
+385 NPERILP

-399 PAGCRGLILI
+399 PVGCRGLILV
-409 ALLAASMSTFDFIVN
+409 ALIAASMSTFDFIVN
-424 MTAGF
+424 MTAGY
-429 FTRDVYQ
+429 FTRDIYQ

-441 KATNKELIYATWVF
+441 KATNKELIYATWIF

-503 AAFAIGTAVGMIG
+503 GAFAIGTAIGMLG
-516 AVVMRVATTNLAD
+516 AVLIRIVTGNLPE
-529 DAQLVL
+529 DAQYMF
-535 AGINLVWFLL
+535 AGIDLVWFLV
-545 DPRGQFLLTMAI
+545 DPRGQFLLTMTI

-562 ILGTYVTKPT
+562 IFGTYVTKPT
-572 NRKVLEHFYQTT
+572 DRKVLEHFYQTT

-589 WGPLED
+589 WKPLKD
-595 CLPADVRQRMKKEH
+595 CLPKDVQQRMKKEH

-620 VWQVTIFLLPMQ
+620 VWQVTLFLLPMQ
-632 LIIRSWNA
+632 LIIRSWHA
-640 FLVTLVIFTI
+640 FFVTLPIFII
-650 SLTGLYLFWYQKLPA
+650 SLIGLYLFWYKQLPE
-665 ANYEEEYERTILGAP
+665 ANYEEEYEKTI
-680 ENETQQT
+680 

>member
-8 DYGVIVIYLG
+8 DYGVIIFYLG
-18 LLVAMG
+18 FLVAMG
-24 FYLKKKASQSLE
+24 FYLKSKASQSLE

-91 AVMLLWTGKWHRRSG
+91 TVMLLWTGKWHRRSR

-130 QAMAGIVSTLGML
+130 GAIAGIVSTLGML

-186 YTDLLQSLIILGA
+186 YTDLFQSLIILGA
-199 VIGITTMAILKLGGS
+199 VVGITAMAALKLGGAA
-214 TELAALAQEVTGN
+214 ELAALSQEVTGN
-227 SGWMS
+227 SQWMS
-232 SKLSWQTEMP
+232 SKLSWVTEMP

-250 LMIFAMF
+250 LMIFAVF

-295 MLRWPMMMAF
+295 MFRWPMMMAF

-330 KSHFPNVEESRWAD
+330 KSHFPDVEQSRWAD
-344 ITAGITLNP
+344 ITAGITLHP
-353 ENYPPQLV
+353 ENYSPQLV
-361 EGLKAILQDNW
+361 EGLKTILQDDW
-372 QNKMHLLSYEGTV
+372 QNKMQLLSYEGTV
-385 NAERILP
+385 NPERILP

-424 MTAGF
+424 MTAGY
-429 FTRDVYQ
+429 FTRDIYQ
-436 RYIRP
+436 RYVRP

-503 AAFAIGTAVGMIG
+503 AAFAIGTAIGMIG
-516 AVVMRVATTNLAD
+516 AVVMRVVTVNLAD
-529 DAQLVL
+529 DAQCMF
-535 AGINLVWFLL
+535 AGIDLVWFLT
-545 DPRGQFLLTMAI
+545 DPRGQFLLTMTI

-562 ILGTYVTKPT
+562 IFGTYVTKPT
-572 NRKVLEHFYQTT
+572 DRKVLEHFYQTT

-589 WGPLED
+589 WKPLKD
-595 CLPADVRQRMKKEH
+595 CLPADVRKRMKKEH
-609 FYDVLSLPFAI
+609 FYDVISLPFAI
-620 VWQVTIFLLPMQ
+620 VWQVTLFLLPMQ
-632 LIIRSWNA
+632 LIIRSWHA
-640 FLVTLVIFTI
+640 FFVTLVIFMI
-650 SLTGLYLFWYQKLPA
+650 SLIGLYLFWYKQLPA
-665 ANYEEEYERTILGAP
+665 TNYEEEYERTI
-680 ENETQQT
+680 